1 MAGSGGTYTRLVTF
15 SEVMLGQPS
24 WHSEGRL
31 DSEGF
36 VTYTHRAQDDR
47 STVIITRSD
56 GKVLSFDV
64 VGGFSVHIRENV
76 IRYIAAEGP
85 ASEPF
90 Q

>member
-24 WHSEGRL
+24 WHSEGRP
-31 DSEGF
+31 DPEGF
-36 VTYTHRAQDDR
+36 VTYTHRAQDA

-64 VGGFSVHIRENV
+64 VGGFSVNIRENV
-76 IRYIAAEGP
+76 IRFIAASGP